1 MYRTRVTEPIRRSEE
16 ADFLRAI
23 LRAEAAAVE
32 GLLSRVDEHVH
43 RAVEIIASCA
53 DAEGSV
59 LVTGLGKSG
68 LIGQK
73 IAATLASLGVPSHAV
88 HPTEA
93 VHGDLG
99 KVRQN
104 DCLIA
109 ISNSGETDEVVTL
122 ASILR
127 QDNIAVVS
135 LTGGEQNNALN
146 RLAHAPVWLG
156 RIVEATDLVLAP
168 TSSTTATLAMG
179 DAIALAVARRRRFTE
194 SDFAKR
200 HPGGSLGGLLRP
212 VVDVLRFEVGKN
224 LPVVSE
230 TTTVRDALHQAEAL
244 GRRPGALLVVNA
256 ATLLTG
262 IFTDGDLRRLVL
274 RGAGALEQP
283 IGGVMT
289 RSPRT
294 LTSTALVR
302 DAVRLVREFR
312 SDEIPVVDAAGRPV
326 GLLDVQDLMALKVV
340 S

>member
-1 MYRTRVTEPIRRSEE
+1 MTDPIRKNEE
-16 ADFLRAI
+16 ADFVREV

-32 GLLSRVDEHVH
+32 GLALRVDEHLH
-43 RAVEIIASCA
+43 RAIEIVTSCA
-53 DAEGSV
+53 DADGSV

-99 KVRQN
+99 KVRPH

-109 ISNSGETDEVVTL
+109 ISNSGETEEVVTL

-127 QDNIAVVS
+127 QDNVAVIS
-135 LTGGEQNNALN
+135 LTGGEEHNALN

-156 RIVEATDLVLAP
+156 RIVEATSVVLAP

-179 DAIALAVARRRRFTE
+179 DAIALAVARRRKFSE

-230 TTTVRDALHQAEAL
+230 STTVREALHQAESL
-244 GRRPGALLVVNA
+244 GRRPGALLVVGGDGSLA
-256 ATLLTG
+256 G

-274 RGAGALEQP
+274 RGAGALEEP
-283 IGGVMT
+283 IAGVMT

-294 LTSTALVR
+294 LRSSALVR